1 MLQNRLVLVILFSV
15 IAQGSYADST
25 SNSLSLSLPSPGINY
40 QSDTFRAGDLD
51 CSNSIGSATNFSFG
65 LTSIIQG
72 SSLANEGH
80 RTGDIGLFAQITIP
94 LGKRNKNRIDCS
106 RLYELELTK
115 KRLEVM
121 RLEQEIKQLRALSF
135 EN

>member
-1 MLQNRLVLVILFSV
+1 MFKNRLVLTIVFIVFS
-15 IAQGSYADST
+15 QNSYADST
-25 SNSLSLSLPSPGINY
+25 SNSLSLSLPNSGMNY
-40 QSDTFRAGDLD
+40 QSDKFRAGDLD
-51 CSNSIGSATNFSFG
+51 CSHSIGSATNFEFG

-72 SSLANEGH
+72 SSLANAGH
-80 RTGDIGLFAQITIP
+80 RTGDIGLYAQITIP

-121 RLEQEIKQLRALSF
+121 RLEQEIKQLRALAF

>member
-1 MLQNRLVLVILFSV
+1 MFKNRLVLAILFSV
-15 IAQGSYADST
+15 IAQGGYADST
-25 SNSLSLSLPSPGINY
+25 SNSLSLSLPSPSINY
-40 QSDTFRAGDLD
+40 QSDKFRAGDLD
-51 CSNSIGSATNFSFG
+51 CSNSIGSATNIEFG

-72 SSLANEGH
+72 SSLSNAGH
-80 RTGDIGLFAQITIP
+80 RTGDIGVYAQITIP